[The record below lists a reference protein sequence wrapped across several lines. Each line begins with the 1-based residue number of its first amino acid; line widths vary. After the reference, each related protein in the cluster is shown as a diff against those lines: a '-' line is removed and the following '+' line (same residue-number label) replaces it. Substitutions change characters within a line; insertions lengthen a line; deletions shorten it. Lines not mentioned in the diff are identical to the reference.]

1 MEESNDCLLDEMLE
15 YRWWVV
21 PVSVDISRDVA
32 WFCVGL
38 ESSGSHLYIY
48 IYIYINIYIYIYI
61 YIYFFLPFSIKRFKV
76 LLITFIA

>member
-21 PVSVDISRDVA
+21 PLSVDILRDLA
-32 WFCVGL
+32 SFCVGF
-38 ESSGSHLYIY
+38 ESFGSQVDIY
-48 IYIYINIYIYIYI
+48 IYIFIY
-61 YIYFFLPFSIKRFKV
+61 LPFSIKRFKV